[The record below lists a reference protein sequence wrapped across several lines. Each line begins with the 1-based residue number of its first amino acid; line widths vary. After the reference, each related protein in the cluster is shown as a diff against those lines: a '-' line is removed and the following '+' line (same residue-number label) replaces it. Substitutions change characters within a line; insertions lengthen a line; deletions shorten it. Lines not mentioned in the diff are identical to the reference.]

1 MSKGSPDHNFSFV
14 LHEWISSACARLLRI
29 VLLLIGCFPAARAA
43 SHPASPI
50 SDVHRTLSDTTYV
63 QTGICTDQLP
73 YTWNGVVFTQAGTQ
87 SVVLSA
93 SDGSDSLVVMTLL
106 VGEPV
111 YLTLYGSGCQG
122 HAYTEY
128 GFNLPPDSLAGGTN
142 LTFVR
147 TSPAPAGCDSIITL
161 HLSLTP
167 QPTIV
172 SSSDVILDPG
182 QTVALTCT
190 GADYYVW
197 SPAAYLTNTTGGQTV
212 CSPDQS
218 MYVFVSGYNTGVN
231 LIGNGDFELGSVG
244 FTSSYTLNTNLWGEA
259 TYYVGSN
266 AQNYHSDFRGSTD
279 HTTGSG
285 NYMIINGAT
294 SPGTVVWSQTIPVTP
309 YTDYAFSTWVTSVC
323 LSPWA
328 QLQFSINGQQL
339 GNVFTAPS
347 QYGTTNTWE
356 LFYIVWNSGANTQ
369 ATISIINQNT
379 AGGGNDFG
387 LDDISFFKLTNCGIT
402 DTIQVLVRH
411 FEDTAICSY
420 NLPFSWYG
428 VNFTESD
435 SLEHIVVNPYGVD
448 DAVVMNVE
456 IVESMNPN
464 LGEDIYLCQGDI
476 IELSLDSVPPDVS
489 IHWNTGDTTS
499 SIYVL
504 ADGVYDV
511 SIIGTSL
518 NGRYQCAGH
527 DTIRVTSVPQPQ
539 IDFEAEPRQGCIPL
553 SVHVTDHST
562 PDSCLY
568 EWYLYD
574 ANGQLAYAS
583 IDANPTFDFAE
594 PGVFDLFLRLSTPY
608 GCVDSLYVPHFIE
621 ANFQPTADFEASP
634 EISLMAETNGQVVF
648 TNYADSVLS
657 SGAGIIW
664 DFGDGTMDSTV
675 FSPVH
680 TYTQWGDYVVT
691 LSIITSSGCNS
702 EIAHTVVVEQD
713 MVFPNVI
720 TPNGDGINDVFA
732 IGNLNTNINEEDPDE
747 YRTNKL
753 YIYNRWGK
761 QVYAAKN
768 YDTYAR
774 DGQIVLGEQYFDASN
789 LSDGVYYY
797 SFYYKGKMKTV
808 NYNGSLTVVR

>member
-1 MSKGSPDHNFSFV
+1 MLKDPSVRSSFSSV
-14 LHEWISSACARLLRI
+14 KRCLLSGCYHLLWILMLVVGGI
-29 VLLLIGCFPAARAA
+29 LDVQA
-43 SHPASPI
+43 SDCKSLPTP
-50 SDVHRTLSDTTYV
+50 DVHRTLSDTTYV
-63 QTGICTDQLP
+63 QTGICSDQLP
-73 YTWNGVVFTQAGTQ
+73 YIWNGVVFSQAGIQIAT
-87 SVVLSA
+87 LTA
-93 SDGSDSLVVMTLL
+93 SDGSDSVVVMTLM
-106 VGEPV
+106 VGEPT
-111 YLTLYGSGCQG
+111 YLNLYGNACQG
-122 HAYTEY
+122 EHYTEY
-128 GFNLPPDSLAGGTN
+128 GFDLPPDSLMGGTS

-147 TSPAPAGCDSIITL
+147 TAPNGTGCDSIITL

-167 QPTIV
+167 LPTIV
-172 SSSDVILDPG
+172 SSGDVILDPG
-182 QTVALTCT
+182 QSVTLSST

-197 SPAAYLTNTTGGQTV
+197 SPAAYLSNTTSGQTV
-212 CSPDQS
+212 CTPDQS
-218 MYVFVSGYNTGVN
+218 MYVFVSGYNTGIN
-231 LIGNGDFELGSVG
+231 LIGNGDFEQGSVG

-266 AQNYHSDFRGSTD
+266 AQNYHSDFRGATD
-279 HTTGSG
+279 HTTGTG

-294 SPGTVVWSQTIPVTP
+294 SPGTTVWSQTIPVTP
-309 YTDYAFSTWVTSVC
+309 GTDYAFSTWVTSVC

-347 QYGTTNTWE
+347 TYGPVNTWE
-356 LFYIVWNSGANTQ
+356 LFYIVWNSGTNTQ

-420 NLPFSWYG
+420 DLPFNWYG
-428 VNFTESD
+428 VTFTESD

-456 IVESMNPN
+456 IVESMNPD
-464 LGEDIYLCQGDI
+464 LGEDIYLCQGDMV
-476 IELSLDSVPPDVS
+476 ELSLDSVPSDVS

-499 SIYVL
+499 SIQVL
-504 ADGVYDV
+504 VDGYYDV

-518 NGRYQCAGH
+518 NGLFQCAGH
-527 DTIRVTSVPQPQ
+527 DTIRVTSVPQPR

-574 ANGQLAYAS
+574 ADGQLAYAS
-583 IDANPTFDFAE
+583 IESNPTFDFVE
-594 PGVFDLFLRLSTPY
+594 PGVFSLFLRLSTPY
-608 GCVDSLYVPHFIE
+608 GCVDSLYVPAFIE
-621 ANFQPTADFEASP
+621 ANFQPTADFEATP
-634 EISLMAETNGQVVF
+634 EISLMSENDGQVLF
-648 TNYADSVLS
+648 TNYADSIS
-657 SGAGIIW
+657 SAGAAVVW
-664 DFGDGTMDSTV
+664 DFGDGTIDSAA

-702 EIAHTVVVEQD
+702 EIAHTVVIEQD
-713 MVFPNVI
+713 LIFPNVI
-720 TPNGDGINDVFA
+720 TPNGDGFNDVFA
-732 IGNLNTNINEEDPDE
+732 IQNLNTNINPEDPDE

-753 YIYNRWGK
+753 YIYDRWGK
-761 QVYAAKN
+761 KVYQAKN
-768 YDTYAR
+768 YDTFAR
-774 DGQIVLGEQYFDASN
+774 DGVISLGEQVFDGSN

-797 SFYYKGKMKTV
+797 SFYYKGKVKTV